1 MSHICG
7 FFFIV
12 FDDFLLFIGLLL
24 DDLQYGTPTGLGGYN
39 CRHQFYPYFEEFGRT
54 YKPIPK
60 EVNDLAYQA
69 EQAQRSMER
78 KIREWDRKEK
88 ILKAGGQDATE
99 ASRKKREWT
108 QKLQDHVNASKG
120 FLKRDYAAEKTYS
133 TGGTESKKKMTDPE
147 NGDNV
152 SAMNKMKRLN
162 PPAQR
167 RSVGKIDPEKYDAP
181 DLQTDDTILM
191 KEREEHIKT
200 SHPEAYE
207 KIIGHISEI
216 IAQPDIVLR
225 DLKNDRTRW
234 AVKKVGDDNARL
246 VIKLSTIGTA
256 IGYKNSVITGQIIT
270 KDRLDKY
277 IKKGRVVV
285 VYRNKKV

>member
-1 MSHICG
+1 
-7 FFFIV
+7 
-12 FDDFLLFIGLLL
+12 
-24 DDLQYGTPTGLGGYN
+24 
-39 CRHQFYPYFEEFGRT
+39 
-54 YKPIPK
+54 
-60 EVNDLAYQA
+60 
-69 EQAQRSMER
+69 
-78 KIREWDRKEK
+78 
-88 ILKAGGQDATE
+88 
-99 ASRKKREWT
+99 
-108 QKLQDHVNASKG
+108 
-120 FLKRDYAAEKTYS
+120 
-133 TGGTESKKKMTDPE
+133 
-147 NGDNV
+147 
-152 SAMNKMKRLN
+152 
-162 PPAQR
+162 
-167 RSVGKIDPEKYDAP
+167 
-181 DLQTDDTILM
+181 M